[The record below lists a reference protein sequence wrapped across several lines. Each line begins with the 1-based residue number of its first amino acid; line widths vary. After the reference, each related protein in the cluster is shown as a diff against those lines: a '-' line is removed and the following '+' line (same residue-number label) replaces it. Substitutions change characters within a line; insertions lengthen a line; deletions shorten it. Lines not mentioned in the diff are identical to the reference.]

1 MSDTLRVACV
11 QLTSRDDKAANIEK
25 AEQLVARAAATGA
38 DVVVLPEKWN
48 AIGNPEVL
56 HGAAETLEEG
66 ESVQAMAGW
75 ARTHGITLV
84 GGSITERREGREKL
98 SNTSIV
104 FDSDGSVAGLY
115 RKIHM
120 FDVEVGGHVYRE
132 SDAEEPGD
140 EPVLLD
146 VEGWPTGLTVCYD
159 VRFPEL
165 YRILALQGAHLVTVP
180 AHFTLYTG
188 KDHWEL
194 LLRARAVENQ
204 YYVAAAAQIGETLPG
219 RLSYGRS
226 LIADPWGTVV
236 ALAPDEETVISAE
249 LDRRRLED
257 VRAKLPSLARG
268 RQMPTAGQLRFRS
281 GMDIQAVLF
290 DLDFTLAKPGPDLGP
305 EGYQRLGRRFGLEL
319 DPSLYKDARAKAVE
333 GLHKHPDFRHDE
345 EIWVAF
351 TERIIRGM
359 GGSADRAYE
368 AAVEMTK
375 AWEHAHNF
383 DLFDDA
389 LPVLDHLREHGLKL
403 GLVSNTG
410 RDVDEFLAH
419 HSIQVDAALSSRV
432 HGKVKPHPTIFQA
445 VLDRLGVP
453 ADSAAMVGDSPED
466 DLEGARALGMRAF
479 LIDREDAYPDADDRL
494 PDLFALPAA
503 LGLEA

>member
-1 MSDTLRVACV
+1 MRALACPRQLPKAGLSCHRMSDTLRVACV

-56 HGAAETLEEG
+56 YGAAEMLEDG

-75 ARTHGITLV
+75 ASTHGITLV
-84 GGSITERREGREKL
+84 GGSITERREGRDKL

-104 FDSDGSVAGLY
+104 FDSDGSIVGLY

-140 EPVLLD
+140 EPVVLD
-146 VEGWPTGLTVCYD
+146 VDGWPTGLTVCYD

-165 YRILALQGAHLVTVP
+165 YRILALHGAHLVTVP

-249 LDRRRLED
+249 LDRRRLEE
-257 VRAKLPSLARG
+257 VRSKLPSLAS
-268 RQMPTAGQLRFRS
+268 RQA
-281 GMDIQAVLF
+281 
-290 DLDFTLAKPGPDLGP
+290 
-305 EGYQRLGRRFGLEL
+305 
-319 DPSLYKDARAKAVE
+319 
-333 GLHKHPDFRHDE
+333 
-345 EIWVAF
+345 
-351 TERIIRGM
+351 
-359 GGSADRAYE
+359 
-368 AAVEMTK
+368 
-375 AWEHAHNF
+375 
-383 DLFDDA
+383 
-389 LPVLDHLREHGLKL
+389 
-403 GLVSNTG
+403 
-410 RDVDEFLAH
+410 
-419 HSIQVDAALSSRV
+419 
-432 HGKVKPHPTIFQA
+432 
-445 VLDRLGVP
+445 
-453 ADSAAMVGDSPED
+453 
-466 DLEGARALGMRAF
+466 
-479 LIDREDAYPDADDRL
+479 DAYRWPT
-494 PDLFALPAA
+494 PTP
-503 LGLEA
+503 